1 MEKPIIRL
9 VTCGSVDD
17 GKSTLIGRLLVETD
31 SVPDDTVDAAKS
43 VRRSGSTI
51 KAGEIDFSLL
61 TDGLEAEREQGITI
75 DVAYRSMN
83 LLNGRRLI
91 IADAPGHEQ
100 YTRNMAVAASRA
112 DIALVLVDATRG
124 IRTQTLRHLTICS
137 LMGVTKIAV
146 VINKLDGVDYSKQ
159 IFTEIQEGLKETIER
174 LEIPNI
180 AFIPV
185 SALAGDNVVYGTENM
200 PWYSGPTL
208 LEYIQE
214 WDVQV
219 VGENMP
225 RLNVQMISRAENFRG
240 LAGTI
245 VGGRF
250 AVGDEVSV
258 LPSNKS
264 AKISQIST
272 FDADLQS
279 AEDGKAVTLVL
290 EPDVD
295 ATRGDVI
302 ELSTNAT
309 SPADRF
315 AATVVWLGETDLI
328 HSKSYFLISGSTQ
341 VPTIVTS
348 IRHVLNINNGEQDA
362 ARVLKTNEI
371 GVVELATDAP
381 IALTPYKQNRFKG
394 NFILVDRATMNTVGA
409 GMVTHALRRSA
420 NISEHHYEIDREARA
435 AQKNQKARVIWL
447 TGLSGSGKSTIA
459 NALEKKLFSLGMHA
473 YVLDGDNMRLGL
485 NKDLGFTREDR
496 AENVRRVS
504 EVAHTLYDAG
514 LITIVALVSPYAE
527 DRAQA
532 KALFPEG
539 NFAEV
544 WVKTPAEVCAERDP
558 KGLYKKAASGDLPN
572 LTGVGQEYEAPLD
585 ADLVLDGTAELDA
598 NINQMLSKLFP
609 EIS

>member
-17 GKSTLIGRLLVETD
+17 GKSTLIGRLLVETG
-31 SVPDDTVDAAKS
+31 SVPEDTVDAAKS

-146 VINKLDGVDYSKQ
+146 VVNKLDGVDYSEKV
-159 IFTEIQEGLKETIER
+159 FKDIQEGLKETIER
-174 LEIPNI
+174 LEITNI
-180 AFIPV
+180 QFVPV
-185 SALAGDNVVYGTENM
+185 SALAGDNVVFGTEKM
-200 PWYSGPTL
+200 PWYQGPTL
-208 LEYIQE
+208 LEYIQA
-214 WDVQV
+214 WDVQDY
-219 VGENMP
+219 GENLP

-240 LAGTI
+240 VAGTI
-245 VGGRF
+245 VGGSF
-250 AVGDEVSV
+250 SVGDEVAV
-258 LPSNKS
+258 LPSRKT
-264 AKISQIST
+264 AKIGQIST
-272 FDADLQS
+272 FDGDLQS

-302 ELSTNAT
+302 ELAAKASP
-309 SPADRF
+309 PADRF
-315 AATVVWLGETDLI
+315 AATIVWLGESDLI

-341 VPTIVTS
+341 VPAIVTN
-348 IRHVLNINNGEQDA
+348 IRHVLNINNGEHDA
-362 ARVLKTNEI
+362 ARVLKVNEI
-371 GVVELATDAP
+371 GVVELATDSQ
-381 IALTPYKQNRFKG
+381 IALIPYKQNRFKG

-435 AQKNQKARVIWL
+435 AQKSQKAKVVWL

-504 EVAHTLYDAG
+504 EVAHNLYDAG

-532 KALFPEG
+532 KALFAEG
-539 NFAEV
+539 DFAEV
-544 WVKTPAEVCAERDP
+544 WVKTPAEVCAQRDS
-558 KGLYKKAASGDLPN
+558 KGLYRKAAAGELPN
-572 LTGVGQEYEAPLD
+572 LTGVGQEFEAPPNPH
-585 ADLVLDGTAELDA
+585 LVLDGTLPVDDSVGLLLAL
-598 NINQMLSKLFP
+598 LS
-609 EIS
+609 

>member
-146 VINKLDGVDYSKQ
+146 VINKLDGVDYSPHV
-159 IFTEIQEGLKETIER
+159 FRDIQEGLSETIKR
-174 LEIPNI
+174 LAITRI
-180 AFIPV
+180 QFVPV
-185 SALAGDNVVYGTENM
+185 SALAGDNVVFVTENM
-200 PWYSGPTL
+200 PWYDGPTL

-214 WDVQV
+214 WDVEDP
-219 VGENMP
+219 GENLP
-225 RLNVQMISRAENFRG
+225 RLNVQMISRAPNFRG
-240 LAGTI
+240 IAGTI
-245 VGGRF
+245 VGGSF
-250 AVGDEVSV
+250 AVGDEVAV
-258 LPSNKS
+258 LPSKKT
-264 AKISQIST
+264 AQISQIAT
-272 FDADLQS
+272 FDGDLES

-302 ELSTNAT
+302 ELASKAST
-309 SPADRF
+309 PADRF
-315 AATVVWLGETDLI
+315 AATVVWLGETDLV
-328 HSKSYFLISGSTQ
+328 HSKSYYLISGSTQ
-341 VPTIVTS
+341 VPAIVTI
-348 IRHVLNINNGEQDA
+348 IRHSLNINNGNHDP
-362 ARVLKTNEI
+362 ARVLRTNEI
-371 GVVELATDAP
+371 GVLELATDSP
-381 IALTPYKQNRFKG
+381 VSLIPYKQNRFKG

-409 GMVTHALRRSA
+409 GMVTHALRRSS
-420 NISEHHYEIDREARA
+420 NISEHHYEIDRKAREE
-435 AQKNQKARVIWL
+435 QKLQKAKLVWL

-459 NALEKKLFSLGMHA
+459 NALEKKLFSAGMHS

-514 LITIVALVSPYAE
+514 LIVIVALVSPYAE

-532 KALFPEG
+532 KALFPSG
-539 NFAEV
+539 DFSEV

-558 KGLYKKAASGDLPN
+558 KGLYKKAAAGELPN
-572 LTGVGQEYEAPLD
+572 LTGVGQEYEDPKD
-585 ADLVLDGTAELDA
+585 ADLVLDGTQELEVNLDQ
-598 NINQMLSKLFP
+598 IISTVFP
-609 EIS
+609 ELS

>member
-100 YTRNMAVAASRA
+100 YTRNMAVAASRS

-137 LMGVTKIAV
+137 LMGVTKVAV
-146 VINKLDGVDYSKQ
+146 VINKLDGVDYSQKA
-159 IFTEIQEGLKETIER
+159 FSGIQTGLQETIER
-174 LEIPNI
+174 LEIQNLQ
-180 AFIPV
+180 FVPV
-185 SALAGDNVVYGTENM
+185 SALAGDNVVYGTANM
-200 PWYSGPTL
+200 PWYNGPTL

-214 WDVQV
+214 WDIEA
-219 VGENMP
+219 VGENLP

-240 LAGTI
+240 IAGTV
-245 VGGRF
+245 VGGQF
-250 AVGDEVSV
+250 AVGDEVTV
-258 LPSNKS
+258 LPSKKEATLS
-264 AKISQIST
+264 EIST
-272 FDADLQS
+272 FDGSLHC

-302 ELSTNAT
+302 ELASKAT

-315 AATVVWLGETDLI
+315 TATLVWLGDSDLI
-328 HSKSYFLISGSTQ
+328 HSKSYLLISGSTQ
-341 VPTIVTS
+341 VPAIVTN
-348 IRHVLNINNGEQDA
+348 IRHVLNINNGEHDA
-362 ARVLKTNEI
+362 ARILKTNEI

-381 IALTPYKQNRFKG
+381 IALIPYKQNRFKG

-420 NISEHHYEIDREARA
+420 NISEHRYEIDREARA
-435 AQKNQKARVIWL
+435 VQKGQKPKVIWL

-459 NALEKKLFSLGMHA
+459 NALEKKLFSLGMHV
-473 YVLDGDNMRLGL
+473 YILDGDNMRLGL

-504 EVAHTLYDAG
+504 QVAHTLYDSG
-514 LITIVALVSPYAE
+514 LITIVALVSPFSS
-527 DRAQA
+527 DREQA
-532 KALFPEG
+532 KSLFPEG
-539 NFAEV
+539 DFAEV

-558 KGLYKKAASGDLPN
+558 KGLYIKAASGELPN
-572 LTGVGQEYEAPLD
+572 LTGVGQEYEAPEN
-585 ADLVLDGTAELDA
+585 AELVLDGTASIDA
-598 NINQMLSKLFP
+598 NIEALLAEFFG
-609 EIS
+609 

>member
-51 KAGEIDFSLL
+51 KAGDIDFSLL

-146 VINKLDGVDYSKQ
+146 VVNKLDGVSYSEQVFKDV
-159 IFTEIQEGLKETIER
+159 QEGLKETISR
-174 LEIPNI
+174 LEITNI
-180 AFIPV
+180 EFVPV
-185 SALAGDNVVYGTENM
+185 SALAGDNVVYGTTNM
-200 PWYSGPTL
+200 PWYQGPTL

-214 WDVQV
+214 WDVEDA
-219 VGENMP
+219 GENLP

-245 VGGRF
+245 VGGKF
-250 AVGDEVSV
+250 NVGDEVAV
-258 LPSNKS
+258 LPSKKTARVS
-264 AKISQIST
+264 RIST
-272 FDADLQS
+272 FDGDLTS
-279 AEDGKAVTLVL
+279 GEDGKAVTLVL

-302 ELSTNAT
+302 ELASKAS

-315 AATVVWLGETDLI
+315 AATIVWLGESDLI
-328 HSKSYFLISGSTQ
+328 HSKSYYLISGSTQ
-341 VPTIVTS
+341 VPAIVTN
-348 IRHVLNINNGEQDA
+348 IRHALNINNGDHDP

-409 GMVTHALRRSA
+409 GMVIHALRRSA

-435 AQKNQKARVIWL
+435 QQKNQKAKVVWL

-459 NALEKKLFSLGMHA
+459 NALEKKLFAMGMHA

-504 EVAHTLYDAG
+504 EVAHNLYDAG

-532 KALFPEG
+532 RALFPEG
-539 NFAEV
+539 DFVEV

-558 KGLYKKAASGDLPN
+558 KGLYKKAAAGNLPN
-572 LTGVGQEYEAPLD
+572 LTGVGQEYEVPDGAE
-585 ADLVLDGTAELDA
+585 LVLDG
-598 NINQMLSKLFP
+598 QMDLSKNVELLAKHLGLQD
-609 EIS
+609 